1 MKLDLVIR
9 GGTVATASG
18 TYLADVGIVGEQ
30 IAAIARGLPA
40 GRNEIDAGGLLVLPG
55 GVDSH
60 CHIEQ
65 LTASGLMNADTFAT
79 ATASA
84 AFGGTTTV
92 IPFAAQHVGTS
103 LTRVVEEYHEAARRG
118 AVVDYAF
125 HMILCDPRPEVL
137 AEELPPL
144 ARSGHGSLKVF
155 LTYDRL
161 RLDDVQFLDVLDA
174 ARRHGLMVCV
184 HAENHGMITWMGRRL
199 IEGGYRSPRY
209 HVPSHPRIG
218 EVEAIG
224 RAIACAALVDQPL
237 MIFHVSTA
245 EGAAVIHRARGEG
258 HKVWGETC
266 TQYLTLTSRDLDRPG
281 LDGAMW
287 MCSPPLRE
295 PTDQDA
301 LWWAL
306 EIGTLQTVSS
316 DHAPYRMDAS
326 GKLAK
331 GLQANFKEIANG
343 MPGLEL
349 RLPVLFDAMVSRGR
363 LGLEK
368 FVELTAT
375 APAQLYGL
383 APRKGGI
390 AVGADADL
398 AIWDPDR
405 TVEIEQGPRHD
416 GAGYTPYA
424 GRTIRGWPVTVVR
437 RGEVI
442 VAAGELRG
450 ALGSGVF
457 LPREGGPAARPRG
470 RAQPEMD
477 SGCNFGADLRS
488 TTG

>member
-1 MKLDLVIR
+1 MPEFDLVVR
-9 GGTVATASG
+9 GGTVATA
-18 TYLADVGIVGEQ
+18 TDIYTADIGVIGEQ
-30 IAAIARGLPA
+30 IAAIGRGLGA
-40 GRNEIDAGGLLVLPG
+40 AAAEIDATGRLVLPG

-84 AFGGTTTV
+84 AIGGTTTV
-92 IPFAAQHVGTS
+92 IPFAAQHVGMS
-103 LTRVVEEYHEAARRG
+103 LTRVVDDYHEAARRG
-118 AVVDYAF
+118 AIVDYAF
-125 HMILCDPRPEVL
+125 HMIVCDPRPEVL
-137 AEELPPL
+137 ADELPPL

-161 RLDDVQFLDVLDA
+161 RIEDAQFLDILDA
-174 ARRHGLMVCV
+174 ARRDGLMVCV

-199 IEGGYRSPRY
+199 LARGHRAPRY
-209 HVPSHPRIG
+209 HVPSHPRLG

-245 EGAAVIHRARGEG
+245 EGAGVIHRARGEG

-266 TQYLTLTSRDLDRPG
+266 THYLTLTARDLDRPG
-281 LDGAMW
+281 LEGAMW

-295 PTDQDA
+295 PADQEA

-306 EIGTLQTVSS
+306 EIGTLQAVSS

-326 GKLAK
+326 GKLAQ
-331 GLQANFKEIANG
+331 GPATHFKLIANG

-349 RLPVLFDAMVSRGR
+349 RLPVLFDAMVSGGR

-375 APAQLYGL
+375 APARIYGL
-383 APRKGGI
+383 NPLKGSI
-390 AVGADADL
+390 AVGADGDL
-398 AIWDPDR
+398 AIWDPER
-405 TVEIEQGPRHD
+405 TVEIVQGPRHD

-424 GRTIRGWPVTVVR
+424 GRTIKGWPVTVLR
-437 RGEVI
+437 RGQVI
-442 VAAGELRG
+442 AADGELH
-450 ALGSGVF
+450 AAPGSGRF
-457 LPREGGPAARPRG
+457 LPRSGGPAAAPLGRP
-470 RAQPEMD
+470 APELD
-477 SGCNFGADLRS
+477 PARNFGAVLRS
-488 TTG
+488 

>member
-1 MKLDLVIR
+1 MPEFDLVVR
-9 GGTVATASG
+9 GGTVATA
-18 TYLADVGIVGEQ
+18 TDIYTADIGVIGEQ
-30 IAAIARGLPA
+30 IAAIGRGLGA
-40 GRNEIDAGGLLVLPG
+40 AAAEIDATGRLVLPG

-65 LTASGLMNADTFAT
+65 LAASGLMNADTFAT

-84 AFGGTTTV
+84 AIGGTTTV
-92 IPFAAQHVGTS
+92 IPFAAQHVGMS
-103 LTRVVEEYHEAARRG
+103 LTRVVDDYHEAARRG
-118 AVVDYAF
+118 AIVDYAF
-125 HMILCDPRPEVL
+125 HMIVCDPRPEVL
-137 AEELPPL
+137 ADELPPL

-161 RLDDVQFLDVLDA
+161 RIEDAQFLDILDA
-174 ARRHGLMVCV
+174 ARRDGLMVCV

-199 IEGGYRSPRY
+199 LARGHRAPRY
-209 HVPSHPRIG
+209 HVPSHPRLG

-245 EGAAVIHRARGEG
+245 EGAGVIHRARGEG

-266 TQYLTLTSRDLDRPG
+266 THYLTLTARDLDRPG
-281 LDGAMW
+281 LEGAMW

-295 PTDQDA
+295 PADQEA

-306 EIGTLQTVSS
+306 EIGTLQAVSS

-326 GKLAK
+326 GKLAQ
-331 GLQANFKEIANG
+331 GPATHFKLIANG

-349 RLPVLFDAMVSRGR
+349 RLPVLFDAMVSGGR

-375 APAQLYGL
+375 APARIYGL
-383 APRKGGI
+383 NPLKGSI
-390 AVGADADL
+390 AVGADGDL
-398 AIWDPDR
+398 AIWDPER
-405 TVEIEQGPRHD
+405 TVEIVQGPRHD

-424 GRTIRGWPVTVVR
+424 GRTIKGWPVTVLR
-437 RGEVI
+437 RGQVI
-442 VAAGELRG
+442 AADGELH
-450 ALGSGVF
+450 AAPGSGRF
-457 LPREGGPAARPRG
+457 LPRSGGPAAAPLGRP
-470 RAQPEMD
+470 APELD
-477 SGCNFGADLRS
+477 PARNFGAVLRS
-488 TTG
+488 

>member
-1 MKLDLVIR
+1 MPEFDLVVR
-9 GGTVATASG
+9 GGTVATATGSFA
-18 TYLADVGIVGEQ
+18 ADVAVRGGVV
-30 IAAIARGLPA
+30 AALGRDLPA
-40 GRNEIDAGGLLVLPG
+40 GRSEIDASGRLVLPG

-65 LTASGLMNADTFAT
+65 LSASGLVNADTFAS
-79 ATASA
+79 ATTSA

-92 IPFAAQHVGTS
+92 IPFAAQHVGMS
-103 LTRVVEEYHEAARRG
+103 LARVVEDYHAAAERG

-125 HMILCDPRPEVL
+125 HMILCDPRPEIL

-161 RLDDVQFLDVLDA
+161 RVEDAQFLDVLEA
-174 ARRHGLMVCV
+174 ARSHGQMVCV
-184 HAENHGMITWMGRRL
+184 HAENHGMITWIGRKL
-199 IEGGYRSPRY
+199 LEGGYREPRY
-209 HVPSHPRIG
+209 HVPSHPRLG
-218 EVEAIG
+218 EIEAIG

-245 EGAAVIHRARGEG
+245 EGAGVIHRARGEG

-281 LDGAMW
+281 LEGAMW

-295 PTDQDA
+295 PADQEA

-306 EIGTLQTVSS
+306 AIGTLQAVSS

-326 GKLAK
+326 GKLVK
-331 GLQANFKEIANG
+331 GTDPNFKEIANG

-363 LGLEK
+363 LGLAK

-375 APAQLYGL
+375 APARIYGL
-383 APRKGGI
+383 DPAKGSI

-398 AIWDPDR
+398 VVWDPER
-405 TVEIEQGPRHD
+405 TVEIVQGPRHD
-416 GAGYTPYA
+416 RAGYTPFA
-424 GRTIRGWPVTVVR
+424 GRTVKGWPVTVVR
-437 RGEVI
+437 RGDVI
-442 VAAGELRG
+442 VADGELL
-450 ALGSGVF
+450 AAHGSGRF
-457 LPREGGPAARPRG
+457 LPRTGGPAAQPLG
-470 RAQPEMD
+470 RSVAELDPAR
-477 SGCNFGADLRS
+477 NFGAVLR
-488 TTG
+488 G

>member
-1 MKLDLVIR
+1 MPEFDLVVR
-9 GGTVATASG
+9 GGTVATA
-18 TYLADVGIVGEQ
+18 TDIYTADIGVIGEQ
-30 IAAIARGLPA
+30 IAAIGRGLGA
-40 GRNEIDAGGLLVLPG
+40 AAAEIDATGRLVLPG

-84 AFGGTTTV
+84 AIGGTTTV
-92 IPFAAQHVGTS
+92 IPFAAQHVGMS
-103 LTRVVEEYHEAARRG
+103 LTRVVDDYHEAARRG
-118 AVVDYAF
+118 AIVDYAF
-125 HMILCDPRPEVL
+125 HMIVCDPRPEVL
-137 AEELPPL
+137 ADELPPL

-161 RLDDVQFLDVLDA
+161 RIEDAQFLDILDA
-174 ARRHGLMVCV
+174 ARRDGLMVCV

-199 IEGGYRSPRY
+199 LARGHRAPRY
-209 HVPSHPRIG
+209 HVPSHPRLG

-245 EGAAVIHRARGEG
+245 EGAGVIHRARGEG

-266 TQYLTLTSRDLDRPG
+266 THYLTLTARDLDRPG
-281 LDGAMW
+281 LEGAMW

-295 PTDQDA
+295 PADQEA

-306 EIGTLQTVSS
+306 EIGTLQAVSS

-326 GKLAK
+326 GKLAQ
-331 GLQANFKEIANG
+331 GPATHFKLIANG

-349 RLPVLFDAMVSRGR
+349 RLPVLFDAMVSGGR

-375 APAQLYGL
+375 APARIYGL
-383 APRKGGI
+383 NPLKGSI

-398 AIWDPDR
+398 AIWDPER
-405 TVEIEQGPRHD
+405 TVEIVQGPRHD

-424 GRTIRGWPVTVVR
+424 GRTIKGWPVTVLR
-437 RGEVI
+437 RGQVI
-442 VAAGELRG
+442 AADGELH
-450 ALGSGVF
+450 AAPGSGRF
-457 LPREGGPAARPRG
+457 LPRSGGPAAAPLGRP
-470 RAQPEMD
+470 APELD
-477 SGCNFGADLRS
+477 PARNFGAVLRS
-488 TTG
+488 